1 METIVFQASGLLRLL
16 MVAVA
21 MMLVHGAALA
31 QAYPARPVRVVVPF
45 GAGTPDVLARL
56 VGKQLG
62 AQMGQPVVIDN
73 RPGANGLIGSK
84 LVAIAPPDG
93 YTLLLTTSSIA
104 INPSIYKRMPFDVLK
119 DFTPVTRVAA
129 TEALVLAVNPAV
141 PANSARELLALIAK
155 PDSKVSY
162 GSPGVGNLLHL
173 AGELFNAQA
182 GFRAL
187 HVPYNGSGPSLS
199 ALLAGDVQ
207 FEMLTPP
214 LSLPYL
220 KSGKLRGL
228 GYTFERR
235 SPLLPNV
242 PTMREQG
249 IEGMEIDGGW
259 FGLYAPA
266 ATPPAIV
273 DRLQAEV
280 KKAVADPATLQRMRE
295 LTFEPVASTPAES
308 RRMMEEEVAKF
319 RERVK
324 VARIQPQ

>member
-1 METIVFQASGLLRLL
+1 MFNLLRMLAASAAALL
-16 MVAVA
+16 LHDAV
-21 MMLVHGAALA
+21 LA
-31 QAYPARPVRVVVPF
+31 QAYPSRPVRIVVPF
-45 GAGTPDVLARL
+45 GNGTPDALARL
-56 VGKQLG
+56 VGQQLG
-62 AQMGQPVVIDN
+62 TLLGQPVVIDN
-73 RPGANGLIGSK
+73 HPGANGLIGSK
-84 LVAIAPPDG
+84 QVAMAAPDG

-104 INPSIYKRMPFDVLK
+104 INPSIYKKMPFDVLK
-119 DFTPVTRVAA
+119 DFSPVTRVAA
-129 TEALVLAVNPAV
+129 TEALVLAVNPGV
-141 PANSARELLALIAK
+141 PANSARELLAMIAR

-182 GFRAL
+182 GFRAV

-207 FEMLTPP
+207 FEFLTPP

-220 KSGKLRGL
+220 KSGKLRAL

-235 SPLLPNV
+235 SPLLPAV

-249 IEGMEIDGGW
+249 IEGMEVDGGW

-266 ATPPAIV
+266 GTPAAIV

-280 KKAVADPATLQRMRE
+280 KKAVADPATLQRMRD
-295 LTFEPVASTPAES
+295 LAFEPVASTPAES
-308 RRMMEEEVAKF
+308 KRMMAEEVAKF

-324 VARIQPQ
+324 VARIQPE